1 MKTAKPLIV
10 ASIFLPLI
18 LAAAACGT
26 SVAPDAQPQTT
37 PPTTAPASTIPASQ
51 AESPSGVAP
60 AAQPA
65 QAAAAPSPEPT
76 QAASS
81 DVPLS
86 APSGRTGDEKLAP
99 ELVGI
104 NGWINTEPFTL
115 ESLHG
120 KVVLID
126 IWTYTCI
133 NCIRTFPFLKDWY
146 EKYAD
151 QGLVIVGV
159 HTPEFDFEKI
169 KENVVEAAG
178 KHGLLWPIVQ
188 DNDFATWDAYENRF
202 WPAKYLID
210 KDGYIRYTHFGEG
223 SYSETE
229 EKIQELLNEAGSRVG
244 DISVNRS
251 PEREIDL
258 RARTSNPNESVTRE
272 LYAGVERNYGAVRSR
287 RAPPYVRHDEFYEE
301 PEVDILY
308 EDPGVH
314 TNHFIYLQ
322 GLWHNGLESLTHAR
336 ETDSFDDYMV
346 IAFIATTV
354 NVVMTSEGGS
364 PYQVRITID
373 DDPLP
378 SNHAGSDIRYD
389 DEGNSYVL
397 VDEPRM
403 YRIVETSEF
412 DGHDLKLSSNS
423 ADFSVFAFTFGAFK
437 GDP

>member
-1 MKTAKPLIV
+1 MKGPGPLIAV
-10 ASIFLPLI
+10 SILLPLMW
-18 LAAAACGT
+18 AAAACGA
-26 SVAPDAQPQTT
+26 SDAPEAQPQTT
-37 PPTTAPASTIPASQ
+37 PPTAAPDSTIAASK
-51 AESPSGVAP
+51 AEPPSGLAP

-65 QAAAAPSPEPT
+65 QAA
-76 QAASS
+76 SS
-81 DVPLS
+81 DVPL
-86 APSGRTGDEKLAP
+86 AALSGRTGDEKLAP

-104 NGWINTEPFTL
+104 EGWINTEPFTL
-115 ESLHG
+115 ESLRG

-169 KENVVEAAG
+169 RKNVVEAAG

-188 DNDFATWDAYENRF
+188 DNDFATWDSYENQF

-210 KDGYIRYTHFGEG
+210 KDGYIRYSHFGEG
-223 SYSETE
+223 AYSETE
-229 EKIQELLNEAGSRVG
+229 EKIQELLNEAGSGVG
-244 DISVNRS
+244 DILVNRS
-251 PEREIDL
+251 PEREVDL
-258 RARTSNPNESVTRE
+258 RALTSNPSESVTRE
-272 LYAGVERNYGAVRSR
+272 LYAGVKRNYSVVRSR
-287 RAPPYVRHDEFYEE
+287 RAPPYVRHDEFYDQ
-301 PEVDILY
+301 PEADILY
-308 EDPGVH
+308 QDPGAH

-336 ETDSFDDYMV
+336 ETNSFEDYMV
-346 IAFIATTV
+346 IAFVATSV
-354 NVVMTSEGGS
+354 NVVMTPEGGS

-373 DDPLP
+373 DDPLA
-378 SNHAGSDIRYD
+378 SGHAGSDIRYD

-403 YRIVETSEF
+403 YRLVETSEF
-412 DGHDLKLSSNS
+412 DGHELKLSSNS

-437 GDP
+437 GNP